1 MTDTILPGIDGDLID
16 GPVGDDTLF
25 GGADTE
31 WSGWPEPDTIIF
43 GGMRPDGFI
52 PGWSEA
58 LPQYRGTSDLSPQV
72 QPDTETVIL
81 DGRLWRIVR
90 RVGGAT
96 VVDGATRRLI
106 EVEEV

>member
-1 MTDTILPGIDGDLID
+1 MRYGWLLTLGIAGC
-16 GPVGDDTLF
+16 DDTLF
-25 GGADTE
+25 GVWFGPDDGSEIGATA
-31 WSGWPEPDTIIF
+31 PP
-43 GGMRPDGFI
+43 
-52 PGWSEA
+52 
-58 LPQYRGTSDLSPQV
+58 
-72 QPDTETVIL
+72 PDTETVIL

>member
-1 MTDTILPGIDGDLID
+1 MSDTILPGIDGDLID

-25 GGADTE
+25 ATADSVNE
-31 WSGWPEPDTIIF
+31 YAGDRVSGLFVDPD
-43 GGMRPDGFI
+43 P
-52 PGWSEA
+52 P
-58 LPQYRGTSDLSPQV
+58 
-72 QPDTETVIL
+72 PDTETVIL